1 MIIRFQPYNR
11 EAVVAEGENVLRAAM
26 AAGVYIQ
33 ASCGG
38 EGVCGKCKVL
48 IEKGNVRS
56 EPDPRISEEE
66 YRQGYRLACRTVI
79 LSDADVRVPVESE
92 LDKQTLSRTR
102 DRISAGRKVS
112 HPELESMVLGWC
124 FNPAVQKR
132 YVEMEPPSAQDNRSD
147 FSRLLLA
154 LRKQHGLEGI
164 SVVPRL
170 LQRLPF
176 LLREAEWK
184 VTATLAETRME
195 SHLLESPLIGSRP
208 CRLIGLET
216 GDHTKEHYSIALD
229 VGTTSVWG
237 QLVDLNKRAAVAEAS
252 DYNAQIRFGDDV
264 ISRVV
269 YSQRPGGLKILQETI
284 RNPNQ

>member
-1 MIIRFQPYNR
+1 
-11 EAVVAEGENVLRAAM
+11 
-26 AAGVYIQ
+26 
-33 ASCGG
+33 
-38 EGVCGKCKVL
+38 
-48 IEKGNVRS
+48 
-56 EPDPRISEEE
+56 
-66 YRQGYRLACRTVI
+66 
-79 LSDADVRVPVESE
+79 
-92 LDKQTLSRTR
+92 
-102 DRISAGRKVS
+102 
-112 HPELESMVLGWC
+112 MVLGWC
-124 FNPAVQKR
+124 YNPAVQKR

-147 FSRLLLA
+147 LSRLLLA

-216 GDHTKEHYSIALD
+216 GITRRNCSIALD

-237 QLVDLNKRAAVAEAS
+237 QLVDLNKRASVAEAS

-269 YSQRPGGLKILQETI
+269 YSQRPGGLESTG
-284 RNPNQ
+284 